1 MLWDIIYKSIIMKKV
16 VLSLHTIFFL
26 IIFACSSEPIDE
38 ESKTAR
44 QYTLTITASEGGRLS
59 PDANGKYNKGATI
72 TVTATPEEGY
82 MFDRWVG
89 VSNDYYLSGG
99 CWRLH
104 GICRTSITMNS
115 DRDVQAFFKKIE

>member
-1 MLWDIIYKSIIMKKV
+1 MKKV
-16 VLSLHTIFFL
+16 ILLLHTIFFL

-38 ESKTAR
+38 ESKTAT
-44 QYTLTITASEGGRLS
+44 QYPLTITASEGGTLF

-72 TVTATPEEGY
+72 TITATPEEGY

-89 VSNDYYLSGG
+89 VSNDYYLSSG
-99 CWRLH
+99 CWRLY
-104 GICRTSITMNS
+104 GNCRTSITMNS